1 MIQRIQTIYLFL
13 ASALTVAL
21 LFIPVGYIVNNSGQL
36 YEQLY
41 EFNVFTLKD
50 ITSQKV
56 AVHTF
61 YIAIMLILSAVLS
74 LSTIFFYK
82 KRRLQMNLI
91 AVNMLLF
98 LATYVLML
106 WICPDF
112 IFAKK
117 GLVIPDTLVFMHN
130 KLIMLGILPAF
141 LLILANRAIRKDE
154 ELVRSADRLR

>member
-1 MIQRIQTIYLFL
+1 MIQRIQTVYLFL
-13 ASALTVAL
+13 AAALTVAL
-21 LFIPVGYIVNNSGQL
+21 LFIPIGFIVGNGI
-36 YEQLY
+36 QLY
-41 EFNVFTLKD
+41 EFNVFALKD
-50 ITSQKV
+50 ITSQKIE
-56 AVHTF
+56 AHTF
-61 YIAIMLILSAVLS
+61 YLAIMLIASAVLS
-74 LSTIFFYK
+74 FTTIFFYK

-117 GLVIPDTLVFMHN
+117 GLIVPDTLLFMHN

-141 LLILANRAIRKDE
+141 MLILANRAIRKDE

>member
-13 ASALTVAL
+13 AAALTVAL
-21 LFIPVGYIVNNSGQL
+21 LFIPVGFIVGNGI
-36 YEQLY
+36 QLY

-50 ITSQKV
+50 ITSQKIE
-56 AVHTF
+56 AQTF
-61 YIAIMLILSAVLS
+61 YLAIMLIVSAVLS
-74 LSTIFFYK
+74 LITIFLYK
-82 KRRLQMNLI
+82 KRRVQMNLI
-91 AVNMLLF
+91 ALNMLLF

-117 GLVIPDTLVFMHN
+117 GLIVPDTLLFMHN